1 MEKKKPTKSAIQ
13 KQILILC
20 GCLALAI
27 LLLVL
32 IPSKATVK
40 AKPNE
45 LESHER
51 ISSLADDYM
60 LARNEQERQMAA
72 RRIRSERAGRTS
84 LGSHGVE
91 QAFLFLRIVLVITIV
106 VLAWKT
112 IALARRATKMRSAPQ
127 T

>member
-1 MEKKKPTKSAIQ
+1 MEKKKPTKSDIQ

-32 IPSKATVK
+32 IPSKSTGK
-40 AKPNE
+40 ARPNE
-45 LESHER
+45 LESHQR

-60 LARNEQERQMAA
+60 LARNEQDRQTAA

-91 QAFLFLRIVLVITIV
+91 QALLFLRILLVVTIV

-112 IALARRATKMRSAPQ
+112 VVLARRAAKMRSALQ